1 MKFNVSN
8 QPLSIFSY
16 SSLTDI
22 VLLLVIFFLLTSQFV
37 IQTGVKVKLPGS
49 ETEQQSE
56 PTKLLVTITSA
67 GVVYAGAEETNIGL
81 LSEKLIELKGI
92 SDENNLVIRADKTVQ
107 IDLVIKVIDAAKS
120 IGIGKFTI
128 ETEKEKP

>member
-1 MKFNVSN
+1 MKFNTSN
-8 QPLSIFSY
+8 QPISIFSY

-49 ETEQQSE
+49 KTNEQAE
-56 PTKLLVTITSA
+56 PTQLIVTITSG
-67 GVVYAGAEETNIGL
+67 GVVYAGADEIGIDQL
-81 LSEKLIELKGI
+81 PQKLNELREISE
-92 SDENNLVIRADKTVQ
+92 ENNLVIRADKTVQ

-120 IGIGKFTI
+120 IGIGRFTI
-128 ETEKEKP
+128 ETEKEE